1 MPAVPKKS
9 SGSTA
14 ASAKKCLFCGRGGKM
29 SKEHLWPKWAQE
41 AIAPTQRGQRIRNSL
56 HDGPGPAYKAWDQPV
71 FEATVKSVCLACNN
85 GWMSEIEAGAK
96 PYALPL
102 MLGRSLA
109 LGQEAQHKLALW
121 AYLKCSL
128 FLTIEKDRTI
138 KGAMAKA
145 YPVFYE
151 LQAVGKLAPHCSVFM
166 ARHVGLR
173 VGQYQHR
180 LLALSPDRPAAFVQ
194 TLTVG
199 ELVLQVVRSYLG
211 HSQIEITRDPRVA
224 GCDRRIWPATGTFT
238 WPPGDALS
246 DTDLDVYTGPHPKR
260 IPTSRLV
267 QPT

>member
-1 MPAVPKKS
+1 
-9 SGSTA
+9 
-14 ASAKKCLFCGRGGKM
+14 M

-41 AIAPTQRGQRIRNSL
+41 AIAPAQRGQRIRNSL

-71 FEATVKSVCLACNN
+71 FEATLKSVCLGCNN
-85 GWMSEIEAGAK
+85 GWMSKIEAGAK

-109 LGQEAQHKLALW
+109 LGAEAQQKLALW

-128 FLTIEKDRTI
+128 FLTMEKDDRI

-151 LQAVGKLAPHCSVFM
+151 LQAIGKLAPHCSVFT

-180 LLALSPDRPAAFVQ
+180 LLALSPDRPSAFVQ

-211 HSQIEITRDPRVA
+211 HSPLEITRDPRVA
-224 GCDRRIWPATGTFT
+224 GCDRRVWPVTGTFT

-246 DTDLDVYTGPHPKR
+246 DEDLDVYTGPHPKQ